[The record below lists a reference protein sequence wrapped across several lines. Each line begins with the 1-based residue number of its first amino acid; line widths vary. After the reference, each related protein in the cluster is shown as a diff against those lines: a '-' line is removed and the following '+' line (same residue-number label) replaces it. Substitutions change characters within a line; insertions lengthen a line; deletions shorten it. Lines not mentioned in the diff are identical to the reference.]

1 MQTYFPYSQIISS
14 ICTNIKQSISRHA
27 YTSAWQV
34 FDGKSDTAKSP
45 SQVAI
50 SEIYY

>member
-1 MQTYFPYSQIISS
+1 MQTYFPYSQIITN
-14 ICTNIKQSISRHA
+14 ICTNIKQSKSRYA

-34 FDGKSDTAKSP
+34 FESNSDNAAQT
-45 SQVAI
+45 SQIAI

>member
-14 ICTNIKQSISRHA
+14 ICTNIKQTISRHT

-34 FDGKSDTAKSP
+34 IDNKSDKSNQA
-45 SQVAI
+45 SLLSI

>member
-1 MQTYFPYSQIISS
+1 MQGYFPYSQIVSS
-14 ICTNIKQSISRHA
+14 ICTNIKQGISRHT

-34 FDGKSDTAKSP
+34 FDNNSEKS
-45 SQVAI
+45 SQSSQIAI